1 MNVEQTF
8 QLMDSLLPYE
18 VCSYH
23 QILPL
28 AVQGESLILGMVDP
42 HNVSILD
49 YVRPILKPKNFFIKR
64 RTLESKLY
72 EDVLAKYQVHQRQ
85 LRSQPDQEDDSI
97 PTLIHGQESLA
108 KSRASVLKNQ
118 DNQEVNTVL
127 AATPLKANGFLQTLQ
142 PLETRNKYVQ
152 APGSVLSQLPPH
164 ELMLEIFGRSLE
176 RNITQ
181 ISLERQDNF
190 GRVIWSRNNQSKVL
204 LDRLPA
210 PLFQGLM
217 HELKR
222 LTDVPVKPVEQPK
235 KVEMLRLYQ
244 SAPVLLRLRF
254 VPGKFGEQAAVQI
267 FRGALLQQYQKSQMA
282 TLGKELMQIAGL
294 LDQKL
299 RQAAARSQ
307 INPEAIEA
315 LPLLKKNLAKMNR
328 NISLIQ
334 EKQVKW

>member
-1 MNVEQTF
+1 
-8 QLMDSLLPYE
+8 
-18 VCSYH
+18 
-23 QILPL
+23 
-28 AVQGESLILGMVDP
+28 
-42 HNVSILD
+42 
-49 YVRPILKPKNFFIKR
+49 
-64 RTLESKLY
+64 
-72 EDVLAKYQVHQRQ
+72 VLAKYQVHQRK
-85 LRSQPDQEDDSI
+85 LRSQHEREDDSV
-97 PTLIHGQESLA
+97 PTLIHGQESLV

-127 AATPLKANGFLQTLQ
+127 AATPLKTQGFLQTLQ
-142 PLETRNKYVQ
+142 PLETRNRYAQ

-181 ISLERQDNF
+181 ISLERQGNF

-244 SAPVLLRLRF
+244 NAPVLLRLRF
-254 VPGKFGEQAAVQI
+254 VPSQFGEQAAVQI

-315 LPLLKKNLAKMNR
+315 LPLLQKNLAKMNR